1 MRNFRSTG
9 MAPLVL
15 FALLLGVNGPAFAEI
30 VFEHSATIGVGQEPA
45 DIAVADIDG
54 DGDLDLLTANQSGD
68 SFTILYNNGQGGFA
82 NKREI
87 ALPEGQRAP
96 VTIAADDFNNDGL
109 IDIAVGILSEID
121 AMTRQ
126 FIDPGVF
133 IYLADSQ
140 GNYHET
146 FYPVDGT
153 PGLLIPVDL
162 DGNGS
167 KDIAMANLGYFDFT
181 NIFNV
186 SVEGA
191 GVDLLFNEGDGTFS
205 NHYLFE
211 TEGSVSPIELLDLD
225 GDGDMD
231 VLATN
236 QGALNAWTGQLE
248 GYNITIMEN
257 DAQGNLRIVQ
267 ELTCSTFPF
276 SATARD
282 FDGDGDMDIIAAEQ
296 GIATLMGVVADTAG
310 IGYWWGNGNMSFSN
324 EVYVREQG
332 VPTMI
337 KAADL
342 DKDGDQDFVL
352 TNSGM
357 DIVEGNPA
365 NPAVTVFENDGTGVF
380 TRVITASVGDEP
392 YGLALGDWDG
402 DGATDIAV
410 LSKGNNIVTLFKN
423 KSPNAVPVRDWM
435 VY

>member
-1 MRNFRSTG
+1 
-9 MAPLVL
+9 
-15 FALLLGVNGPAFAEI
+15 
-30 VFEHSATIGVGQEPA
+30 
-45 DIAVADIDG
+45 
-54 DGDLDLLTANQSGD
+54 
-68 SFTILYNNGQGGFA
+68 
-82 NKREI
+82 
-87 ALPEGQRAP
+87 
-96 VTIAADDFNNDGL
+96 
-109 IDIAVGILSEID
+109 
-121 AMTRQ
+121 
-126 FIDPGVF
+126 
-133 IYLADSQ
+133 
-140 GNYHET
+140 
-146 FYPVDGT
+146 
-153 PGLLIPVDL
+153 
-162 DGNGS
+162 
-167 KDIAMANLGYFDFT
+167 
-181 NIFNV
+181 
-186 SVEGA
+186 
-191 GVDLLFNEGDGTFS
+191 
-205 NHYLFE
+205 
-211 TEGSVSPIELLDLD
+211 
-225 GDGDMD
+225 
-231 VLATN
+231 
-236 QGALNAWTGQLE
+236 
-248 GYNITIMEN
+248 
-257 DAQGNLRIVQ
+257 LRIVQ

-423 KSPNAVPVRDWM
+423 KSPNAVAVRDWT